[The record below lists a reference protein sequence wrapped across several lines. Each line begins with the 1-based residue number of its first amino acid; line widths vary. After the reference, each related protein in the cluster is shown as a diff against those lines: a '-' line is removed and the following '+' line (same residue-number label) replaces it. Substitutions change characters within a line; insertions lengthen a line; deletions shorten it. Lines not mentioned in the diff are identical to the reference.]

1 MSVPAPASAPASPA
15 RRVLAQ
21 SRFEARALLTRGEQ
35 VLLALV
41 LPALALVLLSV
52 TDAVDLGL
60 GDGPRIDTVAP
71 GVLALA
77 TLATGF
83 TAQAIMTAF
92 DRRAGVLRLLAT
104 TPLGPGGLL
113 GGSVGGVLVVQ
124 AVQVV
129 VLGGLALGLGWR
141 PAVVGVPAALLAVV
155 LATAAFTALAL
166 LLAGTLRAEAV
177 LGLTNLLF
185 ILLAAGGAVL
195 LPADTLPAPL
205 AAIASWLPTGAL
217 GEALRTSLTTGA
229 FPARDLAVLAA
240 WALVTGLAARRWF
253 RWFED

>member
-1 MSVPAPASAPASPA
+1 V

-21 SRFEARALLTRGEQ
+21 SRFEARALLGRSEQ

-41 LPALALVLLSV
+41 LPALALVLLSA

-60 GDGPRIDTVAP
+60 EGSRIDTIAP

-77 TLATGF
+77 VLATAF

-113 GGSVGGVLVVQ
+113 GGSVGGVVV
-124 AVQVV
+124 VQVV
-129 VLGGLALGLGWR
+129 QTVLLGGLALGIGWR
-141 PAVVGVPAALLAVV
+141 PAVVAIPAAILAGF
-155 LATAAFTALAL
+155 LATATFTALAL

-177 LGLTNLLF
+177 LGVANLLF
-185 ILLAAGGAVL
+185 VLLAAGGAVL
-195 LPADTLPAPL
+195 LPAANLPGPF
-205 AAIASWLPTGAL
+205 AAIAPYLPTGAL
-217 GEALRTSLTTGA
+217 GEALRTSLATGA
-229 FPARDLAVLAA
+229 FPARDLAVLAV
-240 WALVTGLAARRWF
+240 WAVLTSLATRRWF
-253 RWFED
+253 RWF